1 MSHEHLAPP
10 RGLPVHSAEPATR
23 SVPGRGLRLLPGSWP
38 DRSPRCPPLPLR
50 PAAQVREGGGSRTR
64 FVRRCFPSDQEAR
77 RRVRTG
83 AGAGGRGETP
93 PRRKPRPW
101 CRPHPPPPPALS
113 RPDPR
118 ETGFPPF
125 SLSDGS
131 SAADSTVRTRVG
143 LKVRTLSSRR
153 DRWLRPSQAQ
163 HAQRPEPA
171 GHTASGSC
179 GAGAGDG
186 NQGQTARRRKRAH
199 TVPRFLTHAKPFH
212 ERVPCGQ
219 DRGALAHAVA
229 CGSRRPFLRAAPN
242 GTCETAGQGLE
253 RAVHGKPAC
262 SRYPDL
268 GLGGAEP

>member
-10 RGLPVHSAEPATR
+10 RGLPVHSAEPATH
-23 SVPGRGLRLLPGSWP
+23 SAPGRGLRLLPGSWP

-64 FVRRCFPSDQEAR
+64 FVRRCFPATRKPADACGQAREPVGAER
-77 RRVRTG
+77 RRRGGNRGPG
-83 AGAGGRGETP
+83 AARI
-93 PRRKPRPW
+93 PRRLLLSAGRTPGRRGFLPSL
-101 CRPHPPPPPALS
+101 CRTEAA
-113 RPDPR
+113 
-118 ETGFPPF
+118 
-125 SLSDGS
+125 
-131 SAADSTVRTRVG
+131 AADSTVRTRVG

-153 DRWLRPSQAQ
+153 GRRLRPSQAQ

-199 TVPRFLTHAKPFH
+199 TVPRFLTHAKSFH
-212 ERVPCGQ
+212 ERVPCRQ
-219 DRGALAHAVA
+219 DCGALAHAVA

-253 RAVHGKPAC
+253 RSVHGKPAC